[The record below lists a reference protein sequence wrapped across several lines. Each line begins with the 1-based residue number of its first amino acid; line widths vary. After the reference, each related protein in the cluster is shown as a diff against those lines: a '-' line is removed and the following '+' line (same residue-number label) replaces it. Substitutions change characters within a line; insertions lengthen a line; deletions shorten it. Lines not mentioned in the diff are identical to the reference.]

1 MKKVF
6 VVLLIGMTF
15 CVSNAFAGFL
25 ADFEI
30 YNPTTMSF
38 ETGFE
43 IDWSSSGSGVAVGLN
58 DPADIVPG
66 TEFQFYYQA
75 AMTGLLDSGGQ
86 RVTDFDAGLNSD
98 FEYTL
103 VSSMTEVISS
113 VTLIDI
119 GGTADP
125 DLAIATFSVLEG
137 TWAIYESDYNHVVLD
152 GTGFDDGTQVA
163 TGSIYSGQTTT
174 FTLDLNTGV
183 GSGSFSFDG
192 AVNDTYDRDFLR
204 SLNEAGGIYISDFHI
219 PVAGI
224 SVPPGNSLTTAF
236 FIGGDGVMYPDY
248 TVTGDDLLFKVD
260 TNNNLSVVP
269 EPSTYL
275 LLGMGLVGLFVCR
288 RRSKS

>member
-43 IDWSSSGSGVAVGLN
+43 FDWSSSGSGVAVGLA
-58 DPADIVPG
+58 DPADIVVD

-75 AMTGLLDSGGQ
+75 AMTGLLDSNGQ
-86 RVTDFDAGLNSD
+86 RVTAFDSGLNTD

-103 VSSMTEVISS
+103 VSSLTEKITS
-113 VTLIDI
+113 VNIV
-119 GGTADP
+119 GN
-125 DLAIATFSVLEG
+125 LAIATFAVVEG
-137 TWAIYESDYNHVVLD
+137 TWAIYESDYNHVVLT

-163 TGSIYSGQTTT
+163 TGSILPGQTTT
-174 FTLDLNTGV
+174 FTLDLGTGV

-192 AVNDTYDRDFLR
+192 LVNSDYDRNFLR
-204 SLNEAGGIYISDFHI
+204 SLNESGGIYIDDFHI

-236 FIGGDGVMYPDY
+236 FIGGDGTMYPDY
-248 TVTGDDLLFKVD
+248 NVTGDDLLFKVD

-275 LLGMGLVGLFVCR
+275 LLGMGLLGLFVCR